1 MMLDRAFFLFKKHT
15 FGLSGGYPLP
25 HTKTHGGIAFAAS
38 DEAHQMNH
46 RSIVIKNGL
55 WKFHVLQRCE
65 GQAVDFARAVPV
77 GGGGAHSAC
86 VLLLHPITQSTRVG
100 IRQAAAAAGERERE

>member
-1 MMLDRAFFLFKKHT
+1 MMLDRAFLFIQ
-15 FGLSGGYPLP
+15 
-25 HTKTHGGIAFAAS
+25 KTHIRPEWRLPPPSHKNTRGIAFAAS